1 MSDIQTEFIAEQE
14 TLFSIGQIDIGT
26 DDVSVRP
33 LHDSIAIVIA
43 NSQSVTHG
51 IVSTV
56 NIDVVTV
63 IEHRA
68 QRFTHPIGVHPPDDF
83 SQTFVVKFLQN
94 NVVRIAGK
102 IIVSSGQ
109 SFKLQFFSSVHQII
123 IRKVCKLNFIVPVIR
138 QAQLTASR
146 LNGLHH
152 DDTVCSFRTI
162 NGSRCSIFQ
171 DGDACHAVHA

>member
-94 NVVRIAGK
+94 NVVLGRDVGFINWGASETLDILGVDYSFIDRETYHVGETAIKMLLERIDNPNLPQRINVLPPK
-102 IIVSSGQ
+102 IV
-109 SFKLQFFSSVHQII
+109 L
-123 IRKVCKLNFIVPVIR
+123 
-138 QAQLTASR
+138 
-146 LNGLHH
+146 
-152 DDTVCSFRTI
+152 
-162 NGSRCSIFQ
+162 
-171 DGDACHAVHA
+171 GDYCRSY